1 MPYGL
6 QLAVF
11 PEIEESVDSCAHGY
25 ASGVI
30 VRSPE
35 SAEGLALY
43 VFHASCVRII
53 FLVGPAEEPVHAIA
67 YRRRDIDIF
76 EQGEIGQAN
85 LEIMAHAILELVQET
100 RLVELRSLEAYL
112 VLQGGVITEREF
124 LIELL
129 LADSVLLLEGIEP
142 ADRECYVRKGECI

>member
-112 VLQGGVITEREF
+112 VLQV
-124 LIELL
+124 
-129 LADSVLLLEGIEP
+129 VL
-142 ADRECYVRKGECI
+142 